1 MTLTKKTLTVAWW
14 EFIERVK
21 TKSFIISLFIMPL
34 IIGLFSAGPAM
45 LSDALEDSESM
56 VLLVSDGTGVVFD
69 SLNATLA
76 ESPKLANGVPK
87 YALRRVDSTFGTA
100 PVVAELVDS
109 LLLAGKITAAIL
121 IPDSA
126 LESHVIEYRAHN
138 VSDIEGISSLE
149 KRISEIITRHKMQ
162 QAGLDPDL
170 IGTLNQATEMRT
182 VRVTE
187 EGEKETGF
195 LESFGL
201 SYVFIILTM
210 IMVLTS
216 GQMLVRSL
224 VEEKSNRI
232 VEVLVSSC
240 SPMDLMFGKIIGM
253 GMLAFVPIVLWA
265 VMGAVLLSVADIGNL
280 PLENLWLMVVYFVL
294 GFLLYASIFV
304 AFGCLTS
311 TEQEAQQMTG
321 YLSML
326 IMLPIV
332 IAFIASQSPNNP
344 ILVVLTMI
352 PFLTPQMMFIRLPI
366 MSPPLWEIALSLG
379 ILVLAI
385 IGITWAAARI
395 FRVGILLT
403 GKRPGLDEILRWL
416 RA

>member
-1 MTLTKKTLTVAWW
+1 MILTKKTLTVAWW

-21 TKSFIISLFIMPL
+21 TKSFIIGLFLLPL
-34 IIGLFSAGPAM
+34 IMAVFSAGPAL
-45 LSDALEDSESM
+45 LSDSLEESEALVIVVNDE
-56 VLLVSDGTGVVFD
+56 TGVVFD
-69 SLNATLA
+69 SLRAAYETA
-76 ESPKLANGVPK
+76 PTLANGTPK
-87 YALRRVDSTFGTA
+87 YDIRRHARMVHHAADPRAS
-100 PVVAELVDS
+100 LDS
-109 LLLAGKITAAIL
+109 LLLNGTVSATIYIPAGAI
-121 IPDSA
+121 DSH
-126 LESHVIEYRAHN
+126 SVEYRALN
-138 VSDIEGISSLE
+138 VSDIEGISGFEE
-149 KRISEIITRHKMQ
+149 KISDIITRHRMTR
-162 QAGLDPDL
+162 AGLDPDVISQL
-170 IGTLNQATEMRT
+170 DRWTEMRT

-187 EGEKETGF
+187 KGEKETGF

-216 GQMLVRSL
+216 GQMLVRSM

-240 SPMDLMFGKIIGM
+240 SPMDLMFGKILGM
-253 GMLAFVPIVLWA
+253 GMLAFAPIIVWA
-265 VMGAVLLSVADIGNL
+265 LMGVTLLLVADIGNL
-280 PLENLWLMVVYFVL
+280 PLENLWLMLVYFVL
-294 GFLLYASIFV
+294 GFLLYSSLFV

-344 ILVVLTMI
+344 ILVFLTMI

-366 MSPPLWEIALSLG
+366 MTPPSWEIALSLG
-379 ILVLAI
+379 ILVLSI
-385 IGITWAAARI
+385 IAITWAAAKI

-416 RA
+416 RS